1 MIYLAAPY
9 TSPDPAVRRRRFQAS
24 CKAAATMLSK
34 GLMVFNPLAHSVPIA
49 ACGLDD
55 MDHDFWMHVDRPY
68 LEWCDMVMV
77 LTLDG
82 WRDSRGVN
90 AEISAARSMGK
101 PVSFIAPADLGVRE
115 VPVPATEV
123 LRA

>member
-1 MIYLAAPY
+1 MLA
-9 TSPDPAVRRRRFQAS
+9 
-24 CKAAATMLSK
+24 K
-34 GLMVFNPLAHSVPIA
+34 GLMVYSPIVHSTPIA

-68 LEWCDMVMV
+68 LEWCHMVMV

-90 AEISAARSMGK
+90 AEIAVARSMGK
-101 PVSFIAPADLGVRE
+101 PVSFISLAVLGVRDTAVGALAE
-115 VPVPATEV
+115 GGA
-123 LRA
+123 